1 MAKKNK
7 KFTNQRK
14 KRRIKK
20 IAISTKSKRKKLG
33 LRLKLVKPERQKK
46 EKVSVPKTKIKIIGI
61 GGGGNSIISEIVN
74 SFTEGK
80 ERGDKI
86 FRKVEFVALNT
97 DLQALTKLSKNCKRL
112 GFGKELTQGL
122 GCGMDPELGE
132 KAARGEKERIR
143 KVLEGAD
150 FYILITC
157 LGGGTGSGAAP
168 VIAEICKT
176 FKKSSLGIFTLP
188 FKFEGEKK
196 HLITKNSLKKMRP
209 NLNAVNIIPNEKI
222 FQIVD
227 KSTPFKKA
235 LSAINQRL
243 TFSLK
248 GLIGMIRRPGLIN
261 IDWADFKTILGSTS
275 PTVGRGKI
283 CYLNR
288 VKTQGENRAT
298 IAAKKVVRNP
308 LNEYGLEGADRILFN
323 IEGNK
328 DLKMQE
334 VNEISKFISDFNR
347 KAKII
352 FGISL
357 LKPGASSSLR
367 QKIDSGSEIGI
378 TLLATGTGKKPKRAK
393 KERKGKAML
402 KIPLIQVESSKP
414 EPKKRKGKKK
424 IKSSKSYQIKK
435 QGTKS
440 EKDNKR
446 EVLLSDSKKKPA
458 PFPTSPPLYRRAKE
472 PPMNLEE
479 KEIKKE
485 TKPPTYRKT
494 TRKNALAIRKE
505 TEKVEKEIL
514 MEEKKWDLPA
524 FLRKKQ
530 HG

>member
-33 LRLKLVKPERQKK
+33 LRLKLVKPERQKR

-132 KAARGEKERIR
+132 KAARGEKEKIR

-393 KERKGKAML
+393 KERKGKAIV
-402 KIPLIQVESSKP
+402 KIPLIQVESSET

-446 EVLLSDSKKKPA
+446 KVLLSDSKKKPA
-458 PFPTSPPLYRRAKE
+458 PFPTSPANRKMKE

-485 TKPPTYRKT
+485 TKPSTYRKT